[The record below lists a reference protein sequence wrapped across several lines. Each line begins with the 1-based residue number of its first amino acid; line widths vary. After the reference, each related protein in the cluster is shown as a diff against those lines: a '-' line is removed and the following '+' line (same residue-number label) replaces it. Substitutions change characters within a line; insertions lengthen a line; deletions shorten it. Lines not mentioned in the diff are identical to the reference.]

1 MKLCISNL
9 AWDNKDRLSVYALL
23 QTNNVPFI
31 EIVLSKLSSKALNE
45 DIDFYLSCKQE
56 WESFGFRAVSMQ
68 SIHFGVEDAFLF
80 GTNEQ
85 RTNLLESTKK
95 AIDIASSLEIEN
107 LVFGSPKLRIFPE
120 NGDISIAIEFFTEL
134 NNYAEQ
140 KNCFLNIEANT
151 SQYGTNFL
159 TTTIEVQDFIR
170 SNRWNNIGMNLDLS
184 TMILEQE
191 NISDTISSVRRVR
204 HAHVSIPFLKTNFNE
219 FRTEIEQYISS
230 YKTACIP
237 SLLAETNDGDMI
249 ISVKNIDT
257 LSIEMLLQTTDL
269 ELLDNTIKLV
279 QEYL

>member
-1 MKLCISNL
+1 MELCISNL
-9 AWDNKDRLSVYALL
+9 AWDNTDRLSVYTLL
-23 QTNNVPFI
+23 QNNKVTFI

-45 DIDFYLSCKQE
+45 DIDFYLSCQQE
-56 WESFGFRAVSMQ
+56 WESFGLRAVSMQ

-80 GTNEQ
+80 GTDEQ
-85 RTNLLESTKK
+85 RANLLESTKK
-95 AIDIASSLEIEN
+95 AINIASSLEIKN
-107 LVFGSPKLRIFPE
+107 LVFGSPKLRILPE
-120 NGDISIAIEFFTEL
+120 NGDDSVAIEFFTEL

-140 KNCFLNIEANT
+140 KKCFLNIEANS

-159 TTTIEVQDFIR
+159 TTTTKVQDFIS
-170 SNRWNNIGMNLDLS
+170 SNRWNNIWINLDLS

-191 NISDTISSVRRVR
+191 NISEIISNIKDVR

-219 FRTEIEQYISS
+219 FRIEIEQYISS

-237 SLLAETNDGDMI
+237 SFSAPTNDGYFT
-249 ISVKNIDT
+249 SAKNMNM
-257 LSIEMLLQTTDL
+257 LSIEMVSQTTDL